1 MIFGPVLDASANF
14 SVHVLQPAARS
25 LAFAC
30 VAGLALAA
38 FRVRSVAL
46 RLAIW
51 RTVLL
56 VALAMP
62 VLGLLL
68 PPLPIFVPF
77 IAKFMPT
84 VPAAEI
90 ALAPEF
96 HSSTIIVN
104 QVARSSSTRLGA
116 FTYTGHAPSAMDAP
130 NVSDTADATGM
141 SQVANAP
148 SADAQPRRPFP
159 WLAFSAAI
167 YFAVA
172 VFMLMRLAL
181 GVILGHRLERESQ
194 LIEDPHPL
202 ARLHFFAQASSL
214 RAAPRLAESELL
226 SVPVTFG
233 VQRPA
238 ILLPAGWREWEPA
251 ELDAVLAHE
260 ISHVARRDAL
270 AERLSLLHRAIF
282 WFSPLSWWLAR
293 HLADLAE
300 EASDDAALA
309 AGADRTR
316 YAETLLG
323 FFTALEAAP
332 GRVWWQGVSMA
343 TAGQAEKRVDRILEW
358 KGSVAMRLKKPV
370 VIAYML
376 CAIPVVCLIAAF
388 RPTIVNI
395 HSEPSQ
401 QTAPQTTEPPAL
413 PSQQSAQSPAAPPP
427 AAAPANAP
435 QSSAVPVAAPNAV
448 PDPAPLAPIA
458 PQVSVRAV
466 VPLVSVEPVESVHSA
481 VAPLVMANVK
491 PLVMPNVKAMVSV
504 APELRVVSIV
514 PASPVG
520 GPVSPVVPVVTVHPF
535 LSPLLQ
541 TTTINGTRIGD
552 YSDDTFAIVSGKNY
566 VSVSSSHTST
576 GTDASVGSDGDSGF
590 VRSLRRNFPGDFI
603 WFIRDGKAY
612 IIRDPATIKQ
622 TMDFFAP
629 TQELGRKQEELG
641 KQQEALGAQQ
651 EALGAKQ
658 EALGDQMEK
667 VRVKIPDMTAELQ
680 KLEAELKKMGE
691 DGTQDDLGRLQE
703 KIGEIQ
709 SRIGE
714 LQSQAGEKQS
724 ELGKKQG
731 ALGEEQGKLGEQ
743 QGKLGELQGK
753 LGEQQEAVSRKAS
766 REMKKLLDQAVASGL
781 AKPA

>member
-1 MIFGPVLDASANF
+1 MILSPVLDASASF
-14 SVHVLQPAARS
+14 AAHVLQPAARS

-30 VAGLALAA
+30 VAGLVLAA

-51 RTVLL
+51 RTVLV

-62 VLGLLL
+62 LLGLLL
-68 PPLPIFVPF
+68 PPLPVFVPLV
-77 IAKFMPT
+77 AKFIPATPT
-84 VPAAEI
+84 VEEI
-90 ALAPEF
+90 APAVEI
-96 HSSTIIVN
+96 HSHAVSVN
-104 QVARSSSTRLGA
+104 HIAHSSSTKLGA
-116 FTYTGHAPSAMDAP
+116 FTYIGHAPEAMDAT
-130 NVSDTADATGM
+130 NATESSEASG
-141 SQVANAP
+141 VAK
-148 SADAQPRRPFP
+148 SADAQAAGSQARRPVP
-159 WLAFSAAI
+159 WLAAAAAI
-167 YFAVA
+167 YLAVA
-172 VFMLMRLAL
+172 MFMLMRLAL
-181 GVILGHRLERESQ
+181 GIILGRRLEREAR
-194 LIEDPHPL
+194 LIEDAHAL
-202 ARLHFFAQASSL
+202 ARLEFFSGSAGLRSSP
-214 RAAPRLAESELL
+214 PRLAESDLL

-233 VQRPA
+233 IRRPA

-323 FFTALEAAP
+323 FFAALEAAP

-343 TAGQAEKRVDRILEW
+343 TAGQAERRVDRILEW

-370 VIAYML
+370 VIAYLL

-388 RPTIVNI
+388 RPTIINI

-401 QTAPQTTEPPAL
+401 QAAPQTTEPPAL
-413 PSQQSAQSPAAPPP
+413 PPLQSAQSPAATVPVAPP
-427 AAAPANAP
+427 AAPR
-435 QSSAVPVAAPNAV
+435 AVPQTSAAPT
-448 PDPAPLAPIA
+448 PAPLATPDGA
-458 PQVSVRAV
+458 PSPAPAPSVAPVVSVRVV
-466 VPLVSVEPVESVHSA
+466 VPPVAIAPVVSVHPV
-481 VAPLVMANVK
+481 VAPVV
-491 PLVMPNVKAMVSV
+491 
-504 APELRVVSIV
+504 RVVPIV
-514 PASPVG
+514 PVPPVG
-520 GPVSPVVPVVTVHPF
+520 GPVLSVAPVVTVHPAVAPVI
-535 LSPLLQ
+535 SVAPVVNVHPYLQ
-541 TTTINGTRIGD
+541 ATTTRSVTGD
-552 YSDDTFAIVSGKNY
+552 NDGEQFTIVSGNSA
-566 VSVSSSHTST
+566 VSVSSNNFTIS
-576 GTDASVGSDGDSGF
+576 SDGNSD
-590 VRSLRRNFPGDFI
+590 VVNSLRRNFPGDFI
-603 WFIRDGKAY
+603 WFIRGGKAY

-622 TMDFFAP
+622 AMDFFAP

-658 EALGDQMEK
+658 EALGEQMEK

-680 KLEAELKKMGE
+680 KLEAELKKMGT
-691 DGTQDDLGRLQE
+691 DGTQDDLGRIQE

-709 SRIGE
+709 ARIGE
-714 LQSQAGEKQS
+714 VQAQAGEKQS
-724 ELGKKQG
+724 ELGEKQG

-743 QGKLGELQGK
+743 QGKLGEQQGK
-753 LGEQQEAVSRKAS
+753 LGEQQEAASRRAN
-766 REMKKLLDQAVASGL
+766 REMKRLLDQAVASGL

>member
-1 MIFGPVLDASANF
+1 MILISILDASANF
-14 SVHVLQPAARS
+14 AAHVLQPAARS

-30 VAGLALAA
+30 VAGLLLVA

-51 RTVLL
+51 RTVLV

-62 VLGLLL
+62 LLGLLL
-68 PPLPIFVPF
+68 PPLPVFVPLV
-77 IAKFMPT
+77 AKFVPAK
-84 VPAAEI
+84 PAAEI
-90 ALAPEF
+90 APVPEI
-96 HSSTIIVN
+96 HSRAISVN
-104 QVARSSSTRLGA
+104 QIEHSSSTKLGA
-116 FTYTGHAPSAMDAP
+116 FTYTGKAPDTMDATYA
-130 NVSDTADATGM
+130 NETSGASVVSG
-141 SQVANAP
+141 AP
-148 SADAQPRRPFP
+148 KSADESAVNAQPRRPIP
-159 WLAFSAAI
+159 WLAVSAAI

-172 VFMLMRLAL
+172 IFMLMRLAL
-181 GVILGHRLERESQ
+181 GVILGRRLERESQ
-194 LIEDPHPL
+194 LIEDAHAV
-202 ARLHFFAQASSL
+202 ARLEFFACAAGL
-214 RAAPRLAESELL
+214 RASPPRLAESELL

-233 VQRPA
+233 IRQPA

-323 FFTALEAAP
+323 FFAALEAAP

-358 KGSVAMRLKKPV
+358 KGSVAMRLKRPV

-388 RPTIVNI
+388 RPTIINI
-395 HSEPSQ
+395 HADATQ
-401 QTAPQTTEPPAL
+401 QPAPQTTEPPAV
-413 PSQQSAQSPAAPPP
+413 PPMQSAQSPAAPAPAPAAPSAVPQPSAAP
-427 AAAPANAP
+427 AAAP
-435 QSSAVPVAAPNAV
+435 SAAP
-448 PDPAPLAPIA
+448 DPTPLAPLAPE
-458 PQVSVRAV
+458 VSVRTV
-466 VPLVSVEPVESVHSA
+466 VRPMVSVDPVVSVHTVVTPLVLPN
-481 VAPLVMANVK
+481 VAPLVAV
-491 PLVMPNVKAMVSV
+491 PSVKAMVSV
-504 APELRVVSIV
+504 APRVNVR
-514 PASPVG
+514 
-520 GPVSPVVPVVTVHPF
+520 PF
-535 LSPLLQ
+535 VQ
-541 TTTINGTRIGD
+541 TTTTNQDMIGEYD
-552 YSDDTFAIVSGKNY
+552 DDTFAIVIGKSW
-566 VSVSSSHTST
+566 VSVSSRSYSLH
-576 GTDASVGSDGDSGF
+576 TDAPGVPAGSDSDSGS
-590 VRSLRRNFPGDFI
+590 VQSLRRNFPGDFI
-603 WFIRDGKAY
+603 WFIHGGKAY
-612 IIRDPATIKQ
+612 IIRDPATVKQ
-622 TMDFFAP
+622 AMDFFAP
-629 TQELGRKQEELG
+629 AQALGRQQEALG
-641 KQQEALGAQQ
+641 KQQETLGAQQ

-658 EALGDQMEK
+658 EALGAQMEK
-667 VRVKIPDMTAELQ
+667 VRVKIPDLTAELQ
-680 KLEAELKKMGE
+680 KLEAELKQMGS
-691 DGTQDDLGRLQE
+691 DGTQDDLGRIQE

-724 ELGKKQG
+724 ELGEKQG

-743 QGKLGELQGK
+743 QGKLGEMQDK
-753 LGEQQEAVSRKAS
+753 LGEQQDAASRKAS

>member
-1 MIFGPVLDASANF
+1 MILSPVLDASANF
-14 SVHVLQPAARS
+14 AAHVLQPAARS

-30 VAGLALAA
+30 VAGLVLVA

-51 RTVLL
+51 RTVLV

-62 VLGLLL
+62 LLGLLL
-68 PPLPIFVPF
+68 PPLPVFVPLAATF
-77 IAKFMPT
+77 
-84 VPAAEI
+84 VREQPAAEI
-90 ALAPEF
+90 APTPEVHSRAISVNQIA
-96 HSSTIIVN
+96 HSSS
-104 QVARSSSTRLGA
+104 AKLGA
-116 FTYTGHAPSAMDAP
+116 FSYSGQG
-130 NVSDTADATGM
+130 SDTTDAT
-141 SQVANAP
+141 NAAGTSDAAGLP
-148 SADAQPRRPFP
+148 QSADVSAANVQPRRPFP
-159 WLAFSAAI
+159 WLAASAAI
-167 YFAVA
+167 YFAA
-172 VFMLMRLAL
+172 AIFMLMRLAL
-181 GVILGHRLERESQ
+181 GVILGRRLERESQ
-194 LIEDPHPL
+194 LVEDDHAL
-202 ARLHFFAQASSL
+202 ARLRFFAQASGLGASP
-214 RAAPRLAESELL
+214 PRLAESELL

-233 VQRPA
+233 VRHPA
-238 ILLPAGWREWEPA
+238 ILLPAGWRDWEPS

-323 FFTALEAAP
+323 FFAALEATP

-388 RPTIVNI
+388 RPTIINI
-395 HSEPSQ
+395 HSDASQ
-401 QTAPQTTEPPAL
+401 QAAPQTTEAPAL
-413 PSQQSAQSPAAPPP
+413 PAQESAQSPAAPAPVAP
-427 AAAPANAP
+427 PANAP
-435 QSSAVPVAAPNAV
+435 QPSAAPSAA
-448 PDPAPLAPIA
+448 PAAAPSAASDPAPLAPLA
-458 PQVSVRAV
+458 PEVRVRAV
-466 VPLVSVEPVESVHSA
+466 VTPMVSVDPVVSVHTVVTPLV
-481 VAPLVMANVK
+481 LANVR
-491 PLVMPNVKAMVSV
+491 PVVSV
-504 APELRVVSIV
+504 APAVQVVSVV
-514 PASPVG
+514 PVPPAG

-535 LSPLLQ
+535 LSGVLQ
-541 TTTINGTRIGD
+541 SATTNRTSIGD
-552 YSDDTFAIVSGKNY
+552 NDGEQFTIVSGNSA
-566 VSVSSSHTST
+566 VSVSSNGLTIS
-576 GTDASVGSDGDSGF
+576 SDGNSD
-590 VRSLRRNFPGDFI
+590 VANSLRRSFSGDFI
-603 WFIRDGKAY
+603 WFIHDGKAY
-612 IIRDPATIKQ
+612 IIRDPATVKQ
-622 TMDFFAP
+622 AMDSFAP
-629 TQELGRKQEELG
+629 TQELGRQQEALG

-658 EALGDQMEK
+658 EALGEQMEK
-667 VRVKIPDMTAELQ
+667 VRVKIPDLTAELQ
-680 KLEAELKKMGE
+680 KLETDLKQMGA
-691 DGTQDDLGRLQE
+691 DGTQDDLGRIQE

-714 LQSQAGEKQS
+714 LQSKAGEAQAK
-724 ELGKKQG
+724 LGEKQG

-743 QGKLGELQGK
+743 QGKLGEMQGK
-753 LGEQQEAVSRKAS
+753 IGEQQEAASRKAS
-766 REMKKLLDQAVASGL
+766 REVKKILDQAIASGL

>member
-1 MIFGPVLDASANF
+1 MIVSPVLDASASF
-14 SVHVLQPAARS
+14 AAHVLQPAARS

-30 VAGLALAA
+30 VAGLVLAA

-51 RTVLL
+51 RTVLV

-62 VLGLLL
+62 LLGLLL
-68 PPLPIFVPF
+68 PPLPVFVPLV
-77 IAKFMPT
+77 AKFI
-84 VPAAEI
+84 PATPAVEEI
-90 ALAPEF
+90 APAVEI
-96 HSSTIIVN
+96 HSYAVSVN
-104 QVARSSSTRLGA
+104 QIAHSSSTKLGA
-116 FTYTGHAPSAMDAP
+116 FTYTGKAPDAMGAKDASVTTNP
-130 NVSDTADATGM
+130 NGMQESADA
-141 SQVANAP
+141 SAAN
-148 SADAQPRRPFP
+148 AQPRRRFP
-159 WLAFSAAI
+159 WLAASTAI

-172 VFMLMRLAL
+172 IFMLMRLAL
-181 GVILGHRLERESQ
+181 GIILGRRLERESR
-194 LIEDPHPL
+194 LIEDPHAL
-202 ARLHFFAQASSL
+202 ARLEFFS
-214 RAAPRLAESELL
+214 RAASLGSSPPRLAESELL

-233 VQRPA
+233 VRRPA

-323 FFTALEAAP
+323 FFAALEAAP

-343 TAGQAEKRVDRILEW
+343 TAGQAERRVDRILEW

-370 VIAYML
+370 VIAYLL

-388 RPTIVNI
+388 RPTIINI
-395 HSEPSQ
+395 HSDPSQ

-413 PSQQSAQSPAAPPP
+413 PPMQSAQQPGAAAPVAAPSNVPQATAAP
-427 AAAPANAP
+427 AAAP
-435 QSSAVPVAAPNAV
+435 SAAPGAT
-448 PDPAPLAPIA
+448 PDGEPALAPMPSRAPMLSPRATPSLGPLPSIA
-458 PQVSVRAV
+458 PVVSVHVV
-466 VPLVSVEPVESVHSA
+466 VPPIAVTPVVSVHPV
-481 VAPLVMANVK
+481 VAPVI
-491 PLVMPNVKAMVSV
+491 SV
-504 APELRVVSIV
+504 APIV
-514 PASPVG
+514 N
-520 GPVSPVVPVVTVHPF
+520 VHPF
-535 LSPLLQ
+535 AQ
-541 TTTINGTRIGD
+541 TTTTSHSIAGD
-552 YSDDTFAIVSGKNY
+552 NDGEQFTIVSGNSA
-566 VSVSSSHTST
+566 VSVSSNNFTIS
-576 GTDASVGSDGDSGF
+576 SDGNSD
-590 VRSLRRNFPGDFI
+590 VANSLRRNFPGDFI
-603 WFIRDGKAY
+603 WFIRGGKAY

-622 TMDFFAP
+622 AMDFFAP

-641 KQQEALGAQQ
+641 KQQEALGARQ

-658 EALGDQMEK
+658 EALGEQMEK

-680 KLEAELKKMGE
+680 KLEAELKKMGT
-691 DGTQDDLGRLQE
+691 DGTQDDLGRIQE

-709 SRIGE
+709 ARIGE
-714 LQSQAGEKQS
+714 VQAQAGEKQS
-724 ELGKKQG
+724 ELGEKQG

-743 QGKLGELQGK
+743 QGKLGEQQGK
-753 LGEQQEAVSRKAS
+753 LGEQQEAASRRAN
-766 REMKKLLDQAVASGL
+766 REMKRLLDQAVASGL